1 MIEKTRKIPDGK
13 AQRKDWDIVEYR
25 EPKYLYFPT
34 ADLRCPKG
42 EACVVDGQHVKVGEL
57 IGTRHGA
64 FFQQPIHSTVSGK
77 VIGVEK
83 KLHGSG
89 DMVDCLV
96 VENDFKYE
104 LHEDCRPRTDEE
116 INDLTKDE
124 FIKIIEN
131 SGLAGLG
138 GSGFPTYIKFKT
150 DNKIDYVLANGV
162 ECEPF
167 VISDYQI
174 MKHKPERV
182 IQGLMYSMKAMDA
195 PNGIIVIKNKY
206 PELKESFENA
216 LRELDPMPNIKVVLT
231 KDYYPAGWEIE
242 VIKKATKIKVPIGKL
257 TSDYGV
263 LVLNVTTLYGIYRA
277 VKRRMPITERY
288 FSVCGNGIKNPTN
301 FNVRIGTSVHDL
313 IEMAGGYKDDKPK
326 VLIVGGPMMG
336 TNLQSDNFFV
346 SKTTTN
352 LIVFNEEEYKEEPCI
367 HCASCVYSCP
377 ADLKPAQ
384 ILQAYKIRDK
394 EALEHS
400 GVSKCI
406 ECGMCSYTCPAKIH
420 LTETMRQAKRFLKR

>member
-124 FIKIIEN
+124 FIKIIE
-131 SGLAGLG
+131 
-138 GSGFPTYIKFKT
+138 
-150 DNKIDYVLANGV
+150 
-162 ECEPF
+162 
-167 VISDYQI
+167 
-174 MKHKPERV
+174 
-182 IQGLMYSMKAMDA
+182 
-195 PNGIIVIKNKY
+195 
-206 PELKESFENA
+206 
-216 LRELDPMPNIKVVLT
+216 
-231 KDYYPAGWEIE
+231 
-242 VIKKATKIKVPIGKL
+242 
-257 TSDYGV
+257 
-263 LVLNVTTLYGIYRA
+263 
-277 VKRRMPITERY
+277 
-288 FSVCGNGIKNPTN
+288 
-301 FNVRIGTSVHDL
+301 
-313 IEMAGGYKDDKPK
+313 
-326 VLIVGGPMMG
+326 
-336 TNLQSDNFFV
+336 
-346 SKTTTN
+346 
-352 LIVFNEEEYKEEPCI
+352 
-367 HCASCVYSCP
+367 
-377 ADLKPAQ
+377 
-384 ILQAYKIRDK
+384 
-394 EALEHS
+394 
-400 GVSKCI
+400 
-406 ECGMCSYTCPAKIH
+406 
-420 LTETMRQAKRFLKR
+420 